1 MTTFTKED
9 REAAEKALEQENR
22 QSSADYCGGES
33 SKGAPKPSREL
44 SEERVMQL
52 WEESMMGNAR
62 LVKSLITRF
71 ARMIEREHGIGKQ

>member
-33 SKGAPKPSREL
+33 SKRAIKPSREL

>member
-22 QSSADYCGGES
+22 QSSADYCSGES
-33 SKGAPKPSREL
+33 SKRSQKPSREL

-71 ARMIEREHGIGKQ
+71 ARMIEREHGIGK